1 MIKDPV
7 VATDI
12 TFGKNISATSV
23 NFSVYVKE
31 STMDPQEF
39 PVAYTQHLPCNF
51 MTIEDRVKPIIIDED
66 GLGHIY
72 RATNSVNAA
81 MDTVVNAGKNEY
93 LYIFIIELSAK
104 NFDTREI
111 RRVIE
116 SIKFFD

>member
-1 MIKDPV
+1 MVKIFQ
-7 VATDI
+7 A
-12 TFGKNISATSV
+12 ASV

-39 PVAYTQHLPCNF
+39 LVTYTQHLPCNF
-51 MTIEDRVKPIIIDED
+51 MTIEGGVKPIIIDED
-66 GLGHIY
+66 GLGYIY

-81 MDTVVNAGKNEY
+81 MDTVVNVGKNEY
-93 LYIFIIELSAK
+93 LYTFIIEGSAE

>member
-12 TFGKNISATSV
+12 TDITFGTNISAASV

-51 MTIEDRVKPIIIDED
+51 MTIEDRVKPIIIDEND
-66 GLGHIY
+66 LGI
-72 RATNSVNAA
+72 S
-81 MDTVVNAGKNEY
+81 TVLQIVLMLQCA
-93 LYIFIIELSAK
+93 LS
-104 NFDTREI
+104 NN
-111 RRVIE
+111 
-116 SIKFFD
+116 